1 MTEELDIIFQACE
14 EQMEKSIQHL
24 EAEMTK
30 VRAGK
35 ANPTMVSHLMVDYYG
50 AMTPLP
56 QVANISTPDA
66 RTLTIQPW
74 ERKMIQPIEKAI
86 LMANIG
92 LTPQNNGETIILNIP
107 QLTEERRR
115 DLAKQVHH
123 LAEHARIGLRAARKD
138 ANDEIKAL
146 QKDGLSE
153 DLARDA
159 EEQVQQLIK
168 TYSDK
173 VDAHVHAKEKEIMT
187 V

>member
-1 MTEELDIIFQACE
+1 MTEELAIIFEACE
-14 EQMEKSIQHL
+14 EQMQKAIDHL
-24 EAEMTK
+24 ESEMTK

-35 ANPTMVSHLMVDYYG
+35 SNPSMVSHLSVDYYG
-50 AMTPLP
+50 TLTPLQ

-74 ERKMIQPIEKAI
+74 ERSMIQPIEKAI
-86 LMANIG
+86 LAANLG
-92 LTPQNNGETIILNIP
+92 LTPQNNGETIIINIP
-107 QLTEERRR
+107 QLTEERRKE
-115 DLAKQVHH
+115 LAKQVHH
-123 LAEHARIGLRAARKD
+123 LAEHARIGLRASRKD

-153 DLARDA
+153 DLAHDA
-159 EEQVQQLIK
+159 EEHVQQLIK
-168 TYSDK
+168 TYSEK